1 MPFVSGKESRELT
14 QGLTPYDSSTAA
26 TDFGEVFAA
35 SLGQV
40 IDEDLTISHSLNR
53 EGWEERRSLTAEAIN
68 TDQVDRHKYMDRR
81 GKFDY
86 DRLAQEMPEL
96 GLKSDQVLA
105 DERNALLAQRR
116 GYAQDVIERGSG
128 IAQFLGAA
136 NAYML
141 DPVNIATI
149 GVATA
154 SVSAKSLSVL
164 GRALMVG
171 RNEAALNAASELMI
185 QPFVYGHKQEIDS
198 PYAASDAIKN
208 IAFAAAG
215 GAVFGSAV
223 GGISGVIGKSAKA
236 SKGIE
241 PNIVARDAQEPDSL
255 AEGVDA
261 PNEVKAFNLSN
272 KIETAIP
279 DIDSPR
285 KVQEF
290 KQYYESNGIDVNA
303 DNTITL
309 YHATNKESADKI
321 ISSKQ
326 FLGTDSPIGGM
337 VDADIETA
345 SFFGFSKE
353 WVESTWNTGSSQ
365 KVIEVKVPVQYIRH
379 GGQNFQEAYFEGGLK
394 QSGDVWIPNKLSE
407 SFVDTIAPMEY
418 KPVIAD
424 VVDAPINGSTVGG
437 ISGYLSKAIKSA
449 ETLDIVTPDVEQSL
463 QYLSRMQ
470 ESIESG
476 RLSRDN
482 YDSVMKD
489 YDSVLSGEYAS
500 YKAAADNTV
509 KQSQKIINDTLKN
522 EDTLGQFI
530 SKSGGIDREL
540 IQAEGVDPVAFKD
553 RGKVFGKPLYRKKG
567 GKSADELAEALNE
580 AGYKG
585 GRLTANDVVSMI
597 HDIANGAD
605 PLMNGAAKAKVDFH
619 QNIIDDFSRS
629 TDDGYL
635 KSLYGDVRKL
645 DIEEDVKYYN
655 DLEARKVE
663 ANKPSKTPSDYFEP
677 PKAKPKKAMGTDRER
692 EILKRTGI
700 DEDFDADMDAYSRL
714 DNPAIIKDGE
724 MVEAS
729 SFMKELDDEIGGI
742 ESVLVCARG

>member
-1 MPFVSGKESRELT
+1 MPFVSGKESRELA
-14 QGLTPYDSSTAA
+14 QGLTPYDESMAA
-26 TDFGEVFAA
+26 TDFGEVYAA

-40 IDEDLTISHSLNR
+40 IDEDLTISHALNR

-236 SKGIE
+236 SKGVE

-321 ISSKQ
+321 ISSK

-418 KPVIAD
+418 KPAD

-463 QYLSRMQ
+463 QYLSRMRDTVNDATYPKIRQ
-470 ESIESG
+470 VDESNPYLFEM
-476 RLSRDN
+476 DTA
-482 YDSVMKD
+482 
-489 YDSVLSGEYAS
+489 VLKSTEYEGIKVDPSKIKGKVKKPITATYSDGEF
-500 YKAAADNTV
+500 KVLDGHHRVAAAVRDG
-509 KQSQKIINDTLKN
+509 DTIKAL
-522 EDTLGQFI
+522 FI
-530 SKSGGIDREL
+530 PESKYLEMQGKGIHQGEMLQEFLAKDVDRS
-540 IQAEGVDPVAFKD
+540 ISPVVDVNK
-553 RGKVFGKPLYRKKG
+553 Y
-567 GKSADELAEALNE
+567 
-580 AGYKG
+580 
-585 GRLTANDVVSMI
+585 
-597 HDIANGAD
+597 
-605 PLMNGAAKAKVDFH
+605 
-619 QNIIDDFSRS
+619 
-629 TDDGYL
+629 
-635 KSLYGDVRKL
+635 
-645 DIEEDVKYYN
+645 DIEQQSKYLN

-700 DEDFDADMDAYSRL
+700 DEDFDADMAAYSRIE
-714 DNPAIIKDGE
+714 NPAIIKDGE

>member
-14 QGLTPYDSSTAA
+14 QGLTPYDASTAA

-53 EGWEERRSLTAEAIN
+53 EGWEERRGLTAEAIN

-86 DRLAQEMPEL
+86 DRLSQEMPEL
-96 GLKSDQVLA
+96 GLKSDQVLT

-185 QPFVYGHKQEIDS
+185 QPFVYGHKQDIDS

-223 GGISGVIGKSAKA
+223 GGISGLIGKSAKA
-236 SKGIE
+236 SKGVE

-255 AEGVDA
+255 ANGVD
-261 PNEVKAFNLSN
+261 
-272 KIETAIP
+272 
-279 DIDSPR
+279 
-285 KVQEF
+285 
-290 KQYYESNGIDVNA
+290 
-303 DNTITL
+303 
-309 YHATNKESADKI
+309 
-321 ISSKQ
+321 
-326 FLGTDSPIGGM
+326 
-337 VDADIETA
+337 
-345 SFFGFSKE
+345 
-353 WVESTWNTGSSQ
+353 
-365 KVIEVKVPVQYIRH
+365 VP
-379 GGQNFQEAYFEGGLK
+379 
-394 QSGDVWIPNKLSE
+394 
-407 SFVDTIAPMEY
+407 
-418 KPVIAD
+418 D

-470 ESIESG
+470 ENIESG

-509 KQSQKIINDTLKN
+509 KQSQKIINDTLKS

-605 PLMNGAAKAKVDFH
+605 PLMNGAVKAKVDFH

-700 DEDFDADMDAYSRL
+700 DEDFDADMDAYSRI

>member
-53 EGWEERRSLTAEAIN
+53 AGREERRSLTAEAIN

-223 GGISGVIGKSAKA
+223 GGISGIIGKSSNA
-236 SKGIE
+236 SKGVE
-241 PNIVARDAQEPDSL
+241 PNIVARDTQEPDSL
-255 AEGVDA
+255 AGGVD
-261 PNEVKAFNLSN
+261 
-272 KIETAIP
+272 
-279 DIDSPR
+279 
-285 KVQEF
+285 
-290 KQYYESNGIDVNA
+290 
-303 DNTITL
+303 
-309 YHATNKESADKI
+309 
-321 ISSKQ
+321 
-326 FLGTDSPIGGM
+326 
-337 VDADIETA
+337 
-345 SFFGFSKE
+345 
-353 WVESTWNTGSSQ
+353 
-365 KVIEVKVPVQYIRH
+365 VP
-379 GGQNFQEAYFEGGLK
+379 
-394 QSGDVWIPNKLSE
+394 
-407 SFVDTIAPMEY
+407 
-418 KPVIAD
+418 D

-463 QYLSRMQ
+463 QYLSRMRDTVNDATYPKIRQ
-470 ESIESG
+470 VDESNPYLFEM
-476 RLSRDN
+476 DTA
-482 YDSVMKD
+482 
-489 YDSVLSGEYAS
+489 VLKSTEYEGIKVDPSKIKGKVKKPITATYSDGEF
-500 YKAAADNTV
+500 KVLDGHHRVAAAVRDG
-509 KQSQKIINDTLKN
+509 DTIKAL
-522 EDTLGQFI
+522 FI
-530 SKSGGIDREL
+530 PESKYLEMQGKGIHQGEMLQEFLAKDVDRS
-540 IQAEGVDPVAFKD
+540 ISPVVDVNK
-553 RGKVFGKPLYRKKG
+553 Y
-567 GKSADELAEALNE
+567 
-580 AGYKG
+580 
-585 GRLTANDVVSMI
+585 
-597 HDIANGAD
+597 
-605 PLMNGAAKAKVDFH
+605 
-619 QNIIDDFSRS
+619 
-629 TDDGYL
+629 
-635 KSLYGDVRKL
+635 
-645 DIEEDVKYYN
+645 DIEQQSKYLN

-700 DEDFDADMDAYSRL
+700 DEDFDADMAAYSRIE
-714 DNPAIIKDGE
+714 NPAIIKDGE